1 MNQTPVEPD
10 EPEPS
15 PLPILREPADG
26 VPPVVDTPAA
36 LSDAARLI
44 AAGSGP
50 VGIDAERASGH
61 RYGQRAFLIQL
72 RRHGAGTHLVDP
84 DAVDDLSELSDALAG
99 TEWILHASTQ
109 DLPCLSDLGLRP
121 DSLFDTELAARI
133 LGMPRVGLAGL
144 AEDLLGVGLA
154 KGHGAADWSKRP
166 LPQAWLTYAA
176 LDVELLSQM
185 RSLLIDRLRQM
196 GRLGWATEEFA
207 YLTTWQPRVRPDPW
221 RRISGVSKV
230 SDPRNLAVVRELWQ
244 VRDDMAQSADQP
256 PGRIMADAVL
266 VSIVKAAP
274 TTQEQLASLPDMRQ
288 QRRRVHR
295 WWQAIQRA
303 LALPESELPLRHL
316 DDGPPPQRSWERR
329 NPEAA
334 ARLQAVRGAIGQ
346 RAEELGM
353 PAEILVSP
361 EPVRVLVWEAEGP
374 LSESDV
380 RDRLTSQ
387 SVRTWQLD
395 QVAALIAGA
404 LA

>member
-1 MNQTPVEPD
+1 M
-10 EPEPS
+10 
-15 PLPILREPADG
+15 
-26 VPPVVDTPAA
+26 VDTPRA
-36 LSDAARLI
+36 LTDTARLI

-72 RRHGAGTHLVDP
+72 RRQGAGTHLIDP

-121 DSLFDTELAARI
+121 DALFDTELAARI

-166 LPQAWLTYAA
+166 LPAAWLTYAA
-176 LDVELLSQM
+176 LDVELLDHM
-185 RSLLIDRLRQM
+185 RALLIERLRQAD
-196 GRLGWATEEFA
+196 RLDWAAEEFA

-221 RRISGVSKV
+221 RRTSGVSKV
-230 SDPRNLAVVRELWQ
+230 SDPRNLAVVRELWR
-244 VRDDMAQSADQP
+244 VRDEIARSADQP
-256 PGRIMADAVL
+256 PGRIMPDAVL

-274 TTQEQLASLPDMRQ
+274 TTQEQLAALPDMRQ

-303 LALPESELPLRHL
+303 LALPEAELPPRHI

-329 NPEAA
+329 DPEAA
-334 ARLQAVRGAIGQ
+334 ARLHAVRGAISK

-361 EPVRVLVWEAEGP
+361 EPVRVLVWEADGA
-374 LSESDV
+374 LSEADV
-380 RDRLTSQ
+380 RDRLTRQ
-387 SVRTWQLD
+387 AVRGWQLD
-395 QVAALIAGA
+395 QVAPLIAAA